1 MTSGC
6 LEHRFLTS
14 PLDASFCYL
23 HHCNCVSSSLF
34 ISYAQ
39 TIPSRFRKEICQA
52 ATSRDGQIASDS
64 LFRVLYNIG
73 AADRVTKEEL
83 ETVCEE
89 LGDTSP
95 NHTPAMPVDKMM
107 EILQNKI

>member
-1 MTSGC
+1 M
-6 LEHRFLTS
+6 
-14 PLDASFCYL
+14 
-23 HHCNCVSSSLF
+23 
-34 ISYAQ
+34 
-39 TIPSRFRKEICQA
+39 
-52 ATSRDGQIASDS
+52 
-64 LFRVLYNIG
+64 
-73 AADRVTKEEL
+73 EEL